1 MLSEVKE
8 VKQVEGEPRRRWF
21 NSLKLDLIV
30 WLNLMDRVVG
40 FQLCY
45 GKSRDEHAL
54 TWKKGEGF
62 VHHRV
67 DDGESNPGTAKQTPI
82 LVADGLFHVDEVAA
96 SFREESRDIDPE
108 ISSFVYEKLL
118 SYPCG

>member
-1 MLSEVKE
+1 MLSEVQ
-8 VKQVEGEPRRRWF
+8 QVEQVTGEPRRRWF
-21 NSLKLDLIV
+21 NSLRLDLIV
-30 WLNLMDRVVG
+30 WLNLMDHVVG

-45 GKSRDEHAL
+45 GKPKDEHAL

-67 DDGESNPGTAKQTPI
+67 DDGERNPAMAKRTPI
-82 LVADGLFHVDEVAA
+82 LVADGLFPGDEVAA
-96 SFREESRDIDPE
+96 SFKEESRDIDPE

-118 SYPCG
+118 SYPQG